1 MSKPLPI
8 RIAFVEDDAP
18 FAETLVGFFKLT
30 PRIRCEQIF
39 SSAEKALTQ
48 LPDLAP
54 DLVLVDINLPG
65 MNGIELVARLKQKR
79 PDQLCLML
87 TMYEETPLIFDALKA
102 GACGYLLKRTPPA
115 EIVTAI
121 EQVHAGGSA
130 MSPQI
135 ARQVVS
141 FFHRSQAP
149 EGNPNLAS
157 LTEREREVLELLS
170 KGHLYKEI
178 ADRLG
183 ISLDTVRSHLRKVY
197 DKLHVHSR
205 TEAVLRYLGR

>member
-1 MSKPLPI
+1 MPI

-18 FAETLVGFFKLT
+18 FAQTLVGYFKLT
-30 PRIRCEQIF
+30 NSIHCERVF
-39 SSAEKALTQ
+39 ATAEIALDQ
-48 LPDLAP
+48 LPTLAP
-54 DLVLVDINLPG
+54 DLVLVDINLPK
-65 MNGIELVARLKQKR
+65 MSGIELVARLKERR
-79 PDQLCLML
+79 PEQLCLML

-115 EIVTAI
+115 DIVSAI
-121 EQVHAGGSA
+121 EQVNSGGSV

-141 FFHRSQAP
+141 FFHRSPSPAP
-149 EGNPNLAS
+149 DQKLAS
-157 LTEREREVLELLS
+157 LTEREREVLDLLS

-178 ADRLG
+178 ADRLT

-197 DKLHVHSR
+197 EKLHVHSR

>member
-1 MSKPLPI
+1 MPI

-18 FAETLVGFFKLT
+18 FAETLVGYFKLT
-30 PRIRCEQIF
+30 PTVRCEQVF
-39 SSAEKALTQ
+39 PNAEIALAE
-48 LPDLAP
+48 LPALAP
-54 DLVLVDINLPG
+54 DLVLVDINLPK
-65 MNGIELVARLKQKR
+65 MSGIELVARLKQQR
-79 PDQLCLML
+79 PDQPCLML

-115 EIVTAI
+115 DIVSAI
-121 EQVHAGGSA
+121 EQVHSGGSV

-141 FFHRSQAP
+141 FFHRSAP
-149 EGNPNLAS
+149 PAQDQKLAS
-157 LTEREREVLELLS
+157 LTDREREVLELLS

-178 ADRLG
+178 ADRLT

-197 DKLHVHSR
+197 EKLHVHSR
-205 TEAVLRYLGR
+205 TEAVLRYLGH

>member
-1 MSKPLPI
+1 MPI

-18 FAETLVGFFKLT
+18 FAETLKKYFQLT
-30 PRIRCEQIF
+30 PNILCQQVF
-39 SSAEKALTQ
+39 SDAESALQTIPKN
-48 LPDLAP
+48 AP
-54 DLVLVDINLPG
+54 DLVLVDINLPR
-65 MNGIELVARLKQKR
+65 MSGIELVARLKQQI
-79 PDQLCLML
+79 PTQLCLIL

-141 FFHRSQAP
+141 FFHKAP
-149 EGNPNLAS
+149 SNESRKLDS
-157 LTEREREVLELLS
+157 LTDRERQVLELLS

-178 ADRLG
+178 ADTLSV
-183 ISLDTVRSHLRKVY
+183 SLDTVRSHLRKVY
-197 DKLHVHSR
+197 EKLHVHSR
-205 TEAVLRYLGR
+205 TEAVLKYLGR